1 MPGDRKAM
9 AETNLR
15 VVRVDAAPDP
25 DGTAGAASLAARIHA
40 GEHAAEGE
48 LVNRFRAGL
57 VVLLRRWTRDPS
69 LAEDLAQEVLLVA
82 IERLR
87 VRQLEDPTKLAA
99 FLRGTAHNL
108 AVAAQRRETRRRT
121 TPAGDLIDEFV
132 DATADPLAAAER
144 AQEAHLIHRLIDE
157 LAVPR
162 DRDLLYRHYVAGEPK
177 SRICDEL
184 GLDAVHFNR
193 VLHRA
198 RLRLREL
205 LGPDRQRW

>member
-1 MPGDRKAM
+1 MT
-9 AETNLR
+9 ETKLS
-15 VVRVDAAPDP
+15 VVRSDPGTDPEDAAR
-25 DGTAGAASLAARIHA
+25 AASLAARIHA

-48 LVNRFRAGL
+48 LVTRYRSGL
-57 VVLLRRWTRDPS
+57 VGLLRRWTRDRA
-69 LAEDLAQEVLLVA
+69 LAEDLAQEALLVA

-87 VRQLEDPTKLAA
+87 SRALDDASKLGA

-108 AVAAQRRETRRRT
+108 AIAARRRETRRQT
-121 TPAGDLIDEFV
+121 SSASDLIDGVV

-144 AQEAHLIHRLIDE
+144 AQEAQLIHRLIGE
-157 LAVPR
+157 LSVPR

-177 SRICDEL
+177 SRICEEL

-198 RLRLREL
+198 RVRLREL
-205 LGPDRQRW
+205 LDPGQRGR

>member
-1 MPGDRKAM
+1 M
-9 AETNLR
+9 AEGKLT
-15 VVRVDAAPDP
+15 VVRVDPGPDP
-25 DGTAGAASLAARIHA
+25 EGAARDASLAARIHA

-48 LVNRFRAGL
+48 LVTRYRNGL
-57 VVLLRRWTRDPS
+57 VALLRRWTRDRA
-69 LAEDLAQEVLLVA
+69 LAEDLAQEALLVA

-87 VRQLEDPTKLAA
+87 SRPLDDAAKLGA

-108 AVAAQRRETRRRT
+108 AVAAQRRTARRQT
-121 TPAGDLIDEFV
+121 STASEFIDEFV
-132 DATADPLAAAER
+132 DASADPLAAAER
-144 AQEAHLIHRLIDE
+144 AQEAQLIQRLISE

-184 GLDAVHFNR
+184 GLDPVHFNR

-198 RLRLREL
+198 RVRLREL
-205 LGPDRQRW
+205 LDPGRGGR